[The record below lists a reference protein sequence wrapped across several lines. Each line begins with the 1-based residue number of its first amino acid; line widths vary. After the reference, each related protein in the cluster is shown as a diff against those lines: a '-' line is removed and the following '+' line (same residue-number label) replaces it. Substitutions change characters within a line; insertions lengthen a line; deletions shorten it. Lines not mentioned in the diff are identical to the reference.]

1 MVFRLQIDRLLISV
15 SAMVQMGIVNRES
28 RLQSKL
34 SGSFEWQMLMADLI
48 GCPWQ
53 SELSAGNLKG
63 FVPE

>member
-15 SAMVQMGIVNRES
+15 STMDRMGIVHRQS
-28 RLQSKL
+28 RLQSEL

-48 GCPWQ
+48 RCPWQ
-53 SELSAGNLKG
+53 SELSAGDLKG